1 MFNSYVVLNF
11 KSNSS
16 HTYYASLEQA
26 TETRVPVSVCRSN
39 AVQLRS
45 TMSIIILGA
54 LHSHYIPG
62 ESCESIAMLGALVIA
77 ELKAK

>member
-1 MFNSYVVLNF
+1 
-11 KSNSS
+11 
-16 HTYYASLEQA
+16 
-26 TETRVPVSVCRSN
+26 
-39 AVQLRS
+39 
-45 TMSIIILGA
+45 MSIIILGA